1 MLIIVEGIDRVG
13 KTTLI
18 NLIHKKI
25 NFPIY
30 RHIGERDFNKIDNEV
45 ETDKFMQI
53 LEICKLSESNI
64 IFDRFHWSDFV
75 YGCLQRNYDEVNA
88 VINKSVVEDFLQE
101 LHAVIILVKPT
112 DIVSSS
118 KQHGIDLTKH
128 EQLFEHV
135 FDNSSLNK
143 FACTYENL
151 DDAVNW
157 VCSEL
162 QKRIDC

>member
-30 RHIGERDFNKIDNEV
+30 RHIGKRDFNKIDNEI

-75 YGCLQRNYDEVNA
+75 YGCLQRNYNEANA
-88 VINKSVVEDFLQE
+88 IINKSIVEDFLQE
-101 LHAVIILVKPT
+101 LHAVIILVKPI

-128 EQLFEHV
+128 EQLFENV

-151 DDAVNW
+151 EDAVNW

>member
-30 RHIGERDFNKIDNEV
+30 RHVGRRDFSKIDNDV

-53 LEICKLSESNI
+53 LEICKLSDSNI

-75 YGCLQRNYDEVNA
+75 YGCLQRNYNEVNA
-88 VINKSVVEDFLQE
+88 VINKSAVEDFLQK

-112 DIVSSS
+112 DIASSS
-118 KQHGIDLTKH
+118 KQHGVDLTKH
-128 EQLFEHV
+128 EQLFEYV
-135 FDNSSLNK
+135 FDISNLNK
-143 FACTYENL
+143 FVCTYENL
-151 DDAVNW
+151 EDAVNW

-162 QKRIDC
+162 QKTID